1 MASTHDLEQAH
12 HAPVHESAHPTSGK
26 YIFIAVV
33 LTVLTAI
40 EVAIFYVI
48 PQNARALLMIV
59 LGVLA
64 IAKFVLVVGWY
75 MHLKFDA
82 KLLTWLFVA
91 GLTVATATITGLWAM
106 FNGWGG

>member
-1 MASTHDLEQAH
+1 MATHEIDHAH
-12 HAPVHESAHPTSGK
+12 HASVEEHAHPTGSK
-26 YIFIAVV
+26 YVFIAVV
-33 LTVLTAI
+33 LTIITAI

-48 PQNARALLMIV
+48 PQNARALMMVTLA
-59 LGVLA
+59 VLA
-64 IAKFVLVVGWY
+64 IGKFVLVVAYY

-91 GLTVATATITGLWAM
+91 GLITATATITGIWAL

>member
-1 MASTHDLEQAH
+1 MATHDLEHAH
-12 HAPVHESAHPTSGK
+12 HAPVHEHAHPTAGK
-26 YIFIAVV
+26 YVFIAVV
-33 LTVLTAI
+33 LTIITAI

-48 PQNARALLMIV
+48 PANARALMMIV
-59 LGVLA
+59 LAVLA
-64 IAKFVLVVGWY
+64 IGKFALVVAYY

-91 GLTVATATITGLWAM
+91 GLAVATATITGLWAM

>member
-1 MASTHDLEQAH
+1 MASHDVDQAH
-12 HAPVHESAHPTSGK
+12 HAPVHEHAHPTAAK
-26 YIFIAVV
+26 YIWIAVI
-33 LTVLTAI
+33 LTIITAI

-48 PQNARALLMIV
+48 PANARALMMVTLA
-59 LGVLA
+59 VLA
-64 IAKFVLVVGWY
+64 IGKFALVVAYY

-91 GLTVATATITGLWAM
+91 GLAVATATITGLWAM